1 MKKTIIPISLC
12 IGLFLSA
19 CGGEKNVPQGEVPVI
34 DIENAI
40 QNPQELLLSDFGE
53 KISYVP
59 LETTDESLVKLL
71 SGSKMIVTDPYIF
84 IGEDQSPI
92 LCFDRNTGKF
102 LRTIG
107 SLGQGPGEYQNPSEM
122 EVDAE
127 AKRIYIRVAP
137 SHYLCYDFEG
147 EFLHTLTLPG
157 ERTFKMGAHYFADN
171 KAYGYGNIL
180 NEGATNQAYAYR
192 LPKGICA
199 DSLTLTEPASKKSK
213 GVARMRGAEAYGGS
227 FFMVEHKDGTWTA
240 GNRMNGTFQSL
251 NGKLFHKDL
260 FCDTLFQMKGL
271 HREKAIAAFHLGSYG
286 GYERYETARNMEGKY
301 LLPRVLYD
309 GERIYFTLFTG
320 MYDMQDL
327 TQKLKSKSVRP
338 GCGIY
343 NLRTGEVKAQKDYM
357 YLQHPDEGMP
367 KACIYT
373 LSTDGHWVAV
383 YQAEKLVEAREN
395 IPAEKQP
402 EWLKK
407 LKEDDNPVIL
417 LIR

>member
-12 IGLFLSA
+12 ICLFLSA

-59 LETTDESLVKLL
+59 LETTDESLIKLH
-71 SGSKMIVTDPYIF
+71 SSSKMIVTDPYIF
-84 IGEDQSPI
+84 IGEDHSPI
-92 LCFDRNTGKF
+92 LCFERTTGKF

-192 LPKGICA
+192 LPKGTCA

-213 GVARMRGAEAYGGS
+213 GVARMRGAEAYGGML
-227 FFMVEHKDGTWTA
+227 FMVEHEDGTWTA

-286 GYERYETARNMEGKY
+286 GYERYETAKNMEGKY

-309 GERIYFTLFTG
+309 GERIYFTLFTD
-320 MYDMQDL
+320 MYNMQSL
-327 TQKLKSKSVRP
+327 TKKLQTKSVRP

-343 NLRTGEVKAQKDYM
+343 NLRTGKVKVQKDYM
-357 YLQHPDEGMP
+357 YFQHPDEGMP

-402 EWLKK
+402 EWMKN

-417 LIR
+417 MIK